1 MLIMRKVHISLLA
14 MPRLRTGPGRRAFL
28 RSSSSFPSSSM
39 AFSPA
44 GVAAQPSPRKL
55 AIKLVTMYSSEECP
69 EGRFGKRKR
78 MSGLSFRE
86 AWAMIPPFSA
96 IFISPIHI
104 ERTPIIV
111 MHKETASFDE
121 SMAAFVISG
130 IRPVKEA

>member
-1 MLIMRKVHISLLA
+1 MKLYLVRHGITDWNARKKIQGQVDIPLNEEGK
-14 MPRLRTGPGRRAFL
+14 R
-28 RSSSSFPSSSM
+28 
-39 AFSPA
+39 
-44 GVAAQPSPRKL
+44 L